1 MSHWALIKKILLKQR
16 GQSCDDVDDNAGA
29 KRDMASK
36 TVTCGDVLDISVV
49 GQKHTEFKEALENN
63 QALEISAGEVQRVDG
78 AGIQMLVALFNQATS
93 QGTEIVW
100 KDTSES
106 LIDAASLLGVKEQLH
121 LN

>member
-1 MSHWALIKKILLKQR
+1 MSHWAPIKKILLKQR
-16 GQSCDDVDDNAGA
+16 AQPGDDVVDNAGA
-29 KRDMASK
+29 MRDMASI